1 MESLRKQ
8 LFEKGEPVRE
18 KVLDY
23 CYENEYPAGALVQL
37 TTMTN
42 ASSGFDSMD
51 RLKLVILALDELEDV
66 CLMSEVLGANTKVNQ
81 YINRD
86 VTSLRK
92 VLLEDV
98 PKLYRVV
105 STAKKYKNFNH
116 SIKISYETKLKEKT
130 NA

>member
-8 LFEKGEPVRE
+8 LFENDEPVRE

-23 CYENEYPAGALVQL
+23 CYGHEYPTGALVKL
-37 TTMTN
+37 TEMTN

-51 RLKLVILALDELEDV
+51 KLKIVILALDIIEDV
-66 CLMSEVLGANTKVNQ
+66 HLMGEVTGANAK
-81 YINRD
+81 INSYYNTNL
-86 VTSLRK
+86 TSLRQR
-92 VLLEDV
+92 LLDEV
-98 PKLYRVV
+98 PRLYRVV
-105 STAKKYKNFNH
+105 SVSKKYENFNH